1 VSLYMEMETDR
12 PRSHGRNFDWERTEA
27 RAKRAAQSLGAV
39 FRLLDAREDDE
50 AERLLILI
58 ADRIKETA

>member
-1 VSLYMEMETDR
+1 MSFHMEMETDR
-12 PRSHGRNFDWERTEA
+12 PRSHGGVFDWERTEA
-27 RAKRAAQSLGAV
+27 RALRTAQSLGAV
-39 FRLLDAREDDE
+39 FRLLDAREDGE